1 MLKLPYQLNRAVIMG
16 ILGTILF
23 EALVASAPMIGAPVL
38 NVALWDG
45 SLFTLNLRLATI
57 LGFGLEIMLGTVL
70 AYIYQHWIG
79 WRLKGSFLQKG
90 LIFGTSL
97 WILLMVFGL
106 PLFDR
111 ISPLVNN
118 GLMLAPGLFATR
130 FGLSTAFTFLFALL
144 AFSLSLSYLDEHA
157 KSFPF
162 H

>member
-1 MLKLPYQLNRAVIMG
+1 MLKLPHHLNRAIIMG

-23 EALVASAPMIGAPVL
+23 EALVASAPMMGAPVL

-57 LGFGLEIMLGTVL
+57 LGFGLELLLGTIL

-79 WRLKGSFLQKG
+79 WRLQGPFWQKG
-90 LIFGTSL
+90 LVFGISL
-97 WILLMVFGL
+97 WVLLMVFGL

-118 GLMLAPGLFATR
+118 GLMLAPGLFAKR
-130 FGLSTAFTFLFALL
+130 FGLSTALTFLLALL
-144 AFSLSLSYLDEHA
+144 AFGLSLSYFDDHA

-162 H
+162 